1 VTTDAVIDARRHAF
15 AGVPFTRLLGVRREY
30 SCRTVEL
37 GRRQT
42 LFSAKTRRPGIPRRE
57 ALGHLFAAAAAA
69 AGVTA
74 ARPARADTFPS
85 KPIILIL
92 PFPPGGSFDPVL
104 RALCNAAGQ
113 DLGQPIVLMHKPG
126 GGGVTGTA
134 SLATMTESDGYSL
147 AVMHNSV
154 IRQPL
159 LMKTAWDPLKDFTY
173 LVGLADL
180 STGVSVAAD
189 SKWQTLAELLADAKS
204 RPGVINWANVGAI
217 SVNRIVAERLAKSA
231 GVRFNMIPFKGGS
244 EAFQALIG
252 HHIDVYGDPGFGPM
266 AASGKVRVLATFTE
280 QRLKRWPQVP
290 TVKELGHNFVI
301 ESPVGL
307 VAPKNLDPAIAAR
320 LHAAFK
326 KATDDPDYRRV
337 LEEFDLSPH
346 YRSAQEYRAYAA
358 AQLAKEKAML
368 AESGFKPE

>member
-1 VTTDAVIDARRHAF
+1 MTARDTSLDIH
-15 AGVPFTRLLGVRREY
+15 RR
-30 SCRTVEL
+30 
-37 GRRQT
+37 G
-42 LFSAKTRRPGIPRRE
+42 
-57 ALGHLFAAAAAA
+57 ALGHLFAAAAFA

-85 KPIILIL
+85 KPIMLVL
-92 PFPPGGSFDPVL
+92 PFPPGGSFDPIL
-104 RALCNAAGQ
+104 RALCNAASQ

-134 SLATMTESDGYSL
+134 TLASMSESDGYTL

-159 LMKTAWDPLKDFTY
+159 LMKTAWNPLTDFSY
-173 LVGLADL
+173 LIGLAGL
-180 STGVSVAAD
+180 STAVAVAAD
-189 SKWQTLAELLADAKS
+189 AKWQTLPELLADAKA
-204 RPGVINWANVGAI
+204 RPGLISWGNVGAI
-217 SVNRIVAERLAKSA
+217 SVNRIYAERLAKAA

-252 HHIDVYGDPGFGPM
+252 HHLDVYGDPGFGPM
-266 AASGKVRVLATFTE
+266 AVSGKVRLLATFTE

-290 TVKELGHNFVI
+290 TVKELGHDFVI
-301 ESPVGL
+301 ESAVGL

-326 KATDDPDYRRV
+326 KAMDDPEYRRM
-337 LEEFDLSPH
+337 LDEFDLSPH
-346 YRSAQEYRAYAA
+346 YRTAQAYRAYAE
-358 AQLAKEKAML
+358 AQLVKEKAML
-368 AESGFKPE
+368 DESGFKPE